1 MMDPVTPEQFAKAE
15 LIRRTSTAMDLEIY
29 GRLLLGA
36 RLPAN
41 VDPREFFDRIDDLTR
56 RCPSMARI
64 TWWYVSGLVKLWAR
78 RMWNDLAIAPQT
90 GDWWRWARALPA
102 GYSLLL
108 MAMRSILP
116 VRPNL
121 RHLGRVL
128 QYVG

>member
-1 MMDPVTPEQFAKAE
+1 M
-15 LIRRTSTAMDLEIY
+15 
-29 GRLLLGA
+29 
-36 RLPAN
+36 
-41 VDPREFFDRIDDLTR
+41 
-56 RCPSMARI
+56 
-64 TWWYVSGLVKLWAR
+64 KLWAR

-102 GYSLLL
+102 GYSLFL